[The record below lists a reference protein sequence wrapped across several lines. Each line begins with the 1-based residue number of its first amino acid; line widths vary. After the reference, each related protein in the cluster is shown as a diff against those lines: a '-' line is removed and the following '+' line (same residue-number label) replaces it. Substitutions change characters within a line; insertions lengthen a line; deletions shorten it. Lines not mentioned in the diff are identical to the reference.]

1 MTVGS
6 TVSGEAHRA
15 TVTESVESA
24 CLPSSGVYK
33 RGSYSSALV
42 LQRFRRFRHNTDS
55 TNPRRAAAPESK
67 GLS

>member
-1 MTVGS
+1 MTARS
-6 TVSGEAHRA
+6 TVSGEAHRS
-15 TVTESVESA
+15 TVLESVQSA

-42 LQRFRRFRHNTDS
+42 FQRFRRFLHNTDS
-55 TNPRRAAAPESK
+55 TDPRRAAAPEPK